1 MDKKEELEK
10 LTIEKEYYRIEF
22 LEKQKQNK
30 KNFSK
35 KIFLDFIACFDKSNF
50 SVNHQEKKVEI
61 SDIKTKY
68 SMELVTDIDSN
79 PKEPLIFQI
88 NKFEKS
94 SGNFIEY
101 LMRPFNDSPMPNP
114 DFNRLKKNPY
124 KGMDLLDIEL
134 VEEQKNIDFFK
145 KYIQDNFRFED
156 YVFSCQYKLTD
167 ESFGEFDT
175 IEKIFDQIG

>member
-68 SMELVTDIDSN
+68 SMELVTDNDYQ
-79 PKEPLIFQI
+79 PDPQHQI
-88 NKFEKS
+88 H
-94 SGNFIEY
+94 
-101 LMRPFNDSPMPNP
+101 L
-114 DFNRLKKNPY
+114 
-124 KGMDLLDIEL
+124 
-134 VEEQKNIDFFK
+134 
-145 KYIQDNFRFED
+145 
-156 YVFSCQYKLTD
+156 
-167 ESFGEFDT
+167 
-175 IEKIFDQIG
+175 